1 MLFPDLDEEAIF
13 VHRSDAEDELGSYIA
28 KGFELE
34 GKEWKSVEHYF
45 QAMKFSE
52 SAPAYSEEIRAADSP
67 KRARKLGRRKAKL
80 LRSDWSQVRRVVMT
94 RAIYTRCHTHKELA
108 EALLST
114 GERKLIE
121 SSQYDYFWG
130 CGRDRRGANTYGLV
144 LMDVR
149 RKLRQELDKPA

>member
-1 MLFPDLDEEAIF
+1 MTSSPTLSPLLTG
-13 VHRSDAEDELGSYIA
+13 R
-28 KGFELE
+28 LE
-34 GKEWKSVEHYF
+34 MSSSPTLSPLLTGRL
-45 QAMKFSE
+45 
-52 SAPAYSEEIRAADSP
+52 EIRAADSP

-108 EALLST
+108 EALLAT

-130 CGRDRRGANTYGLV
+130 CGRDRRGENAFGKI
-144 LMDVR
+144 LMNVR
-149 RKLRQELDKPA
+149 DKLRAELSE